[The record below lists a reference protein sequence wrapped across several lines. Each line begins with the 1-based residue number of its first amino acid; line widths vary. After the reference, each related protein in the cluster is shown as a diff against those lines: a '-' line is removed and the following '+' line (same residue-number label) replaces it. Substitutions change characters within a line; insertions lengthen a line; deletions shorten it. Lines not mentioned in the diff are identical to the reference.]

1 MERAMSDC
9 RSADPVALAAIL
21 STLIQHAPA
30 AATTQAL
37 ALARASVDDRDW
49 ARVMAA
55 IAPLPV

>member
-1 MERAMSDC
+1 MDQSTFTC
-9 RSADPVALAAIL
+9 GNADPVALAAIL

-30 AATTQAL
+30 AATIQAL
-37 ALARASVDDRDW
+37 ELARASVDDRDW

>member
-1 MERAMSDC
+1 MEQPAFNC
-9 RSADPVALAAIL
+9 RNADPVALAAIL

-30 AATTQAL
+30 AATAQAL
-37 ALARASVDDRDW
+37 ALARASVDERDW